1 MKDRREE
8 KRKEEEEEEAI
19 HTEGDSILWAAR
31 VTTYENQVNMDD
43 RNRFSVLALHTQA
56 TAVSCGIVDAIE

>member
-8 KRKEEEEEEAI
+8 EEEEEAAI

-31 VTTYENQVNMDD
+31 VTNYENQVNMDD
-43 RNRFSVLALHTQA
+43 RNRFSVLALHTKA
-56 TAVSCGIVDAIE
+56 IAVSCGIVDAIE